1 MHAAQLIDPSNNIS
15 LRNSIYE
22 ALKRLRNENPSHVN
36 FSFLNLNSVRY
47 EFEDLKFF
55 CINKVDILLL
65 GFISRC
71 TAFIEG
77 YNKYFS

>member
-1 MHAAQLIDPSNNIS
+1 MHAAQLIDPSSNIS

-22 ALKRLRNENPSHVN
+22 ALKRLCNENPSHVN
-36 FSFLNLNSVRY
+36 SFFNLNSVRY

-55 CINKVDILLL
+55 CMNKVDILLL

-71 TAFIEG
+71 TVFIEG
-77 YNKYFS
+77 YNKHFS